1 MTLSQSCGTPLQNTD
16 TSIIIQNSNEVAMK
30 RIFWLGSPQHDEL
43 TILEGG
49 ALGTLR
55 TTVVDEDA

>member
-1 MTLSQSCGTPLQNTD
+1 MTLSQSCGTPSQNRHFYYY
-16 TSIIIQNSNEVAMK
+16 SEQYEVAMK